1 MDEVTMKPEMKPEK
15 SRRISTVL
23 VATGLGV
30 LVVIGGIEWAQQ
42 RDWNQKSDDYNAR
55 IQQITGENQKLSESL
70 QARQSESAE
79 ANATLEEV
87 AKGLEEIRAK
97 ELKAIQS
104 SISVAREGDAA
115 GGRRAQLAVEMQT
128 IRDAIHKNL
137 QKLARLE
144 KTNKESG
151 LKMASLQMLAD
162 ELKRSLEEKAA
173 TIAELEN
180 KVGDLSKTVQTQA
193 TSLTE
198 KDEAILERET
208 RIAQKTKES
217 NTAYVAVASKNV
229 LKTSGVVEKKGAILG
244 LGGRWTETGKFD
256 SGIFREVDVTT
267 ELEVSIPA
275 PARKVRII
283 TEQPKDSYEIVDSGL
298 NSQSS
303 KLSVKDPAA
312 FWKGDRYLV
321 VMLPD

>member
-1 MDEVTMKPEMKPEK
+1 MDEETVKPETEKPK
-15 SRRISTVL
+15 RFQTVI
-23 VATGLGV
+23 VASALGV
-30 LVVIGGIEWAQQ
+30 VLAIGGIEWKQQ
-42 RDWNQKSDDYNAR
+42 RDWNQQRDGYTSQMRQLTDEK
-55 IQQITGENQKLSESL
+55 QKLSESL
-70 QARQSESAE
+70 QSLQSESAE
-79 ANATLEEV
+79 ANATLEDV

-115 GGRRAQLAVEMQT
+115 GSRRHQLEAEIQT

-151 LKMASLQMLAD
+151 LKMASLQILAD

-173 TIAELEN
+173 TVAELEN
-180 KVGDLSKTVQTQA
+180 KVGDLSKTVETQA
-193 TSLTE
+193 SSLAE
-198 KDEAILERET
+198 KDAAILERET

-217 NTAYVAVASKNV
+217 NTAYVAVASKSV
-229 LKTSGVVEKKGAILG
+229 LKQSGLVEKKGDILG
-244 LGGRWTETGKFD
+244 VGGRWIETGKFD
-256 SGIFREVDVTT
+256 SGVFREIDVTK

-283 TEQPKDSYEIVDSGL
+283 TEQPKESYEIVDSGP
-298 NSQSS
+298 NSETS

-321 VMLPD
+321 VMIPD